1 MSWVMSRANSLLFA
15 SLIVLG
21 LAVLARVVVISQHAY
36 AVLLPPP
43 PVPGDD
49 LGPATAAVAVGQSPL
64 LATTTDTES
73 GAAPLVVSEP
83 EVSSENPVNE
93 GPPAKPEVARQID
106 SESGKATL
114 TQARRHHKAYNYRY
128 SSGRLQ
134 SYWGPAVW

>member
-1 MSWVMSRANSLLFA
+1 MSCVMSRTNSLLFA

-43 PVPGDD
+43 VPGND
-49 LGPATAAVAVGQSPL
+49 LGPATAAVAAGQSPL
-64 LATTTDTES
+64 LATTDTGS
-73 GAAPLVVSEP
+73 GAVPLVASEP
-83 EVSSENPVNE
+83 EVSSENPA
-93 GPPAKPEVARQID
+93 GDGLPAKPEVARQIG
-106 SESGKATL
+106 SESGKPTL

-134 SYWGPAVW
+134 SYWGPSVW

>member
-1 MSWVMSRANSLLFA
+1 MSRTNSLLFA

-43 PVPGDD
+43 PVPSND
-49 LGPATAAVAVGQSPL
+49 LGPATAAVATGQGDLL
-64 LATTTDTES
+64 LATTDTES
-73 GAAPLVVSEP
+73 GAAPLVVREP

-93 GPPAKPEVARQID
+93 GPPGKPEVARQID
-106 SESGKATL
+106 SESRKPTL
-114 TQARRHHKAYNYRY
+114 TQARRHHKGYNYRY

-134 SYWGPAVW
+134 SYWGPSVW